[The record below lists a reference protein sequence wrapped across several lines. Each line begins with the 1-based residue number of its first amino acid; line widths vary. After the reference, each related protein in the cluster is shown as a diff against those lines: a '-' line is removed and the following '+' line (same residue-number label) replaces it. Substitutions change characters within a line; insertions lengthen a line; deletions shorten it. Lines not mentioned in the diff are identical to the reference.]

1 MISFWKRFWK
11 GIWRVVKQ
19 MGSIRGVIAL
29 ILVWFVI
36 SGSGVSL
43 LGLIFKNGYLIGLG
57 ATIYA
62 FWLAPLTPLIPINI
76 AIAMIIQRYVFR
88 DKRVGWSNIKNQFKE
103 AFKKDINER
112 KKKWKYKDLAMK
124 TKKEVIKDD
133 KKREQKSV

>member
-1 MISFWKRFWK
+1 
-11 GIWRVVKQ
+11 

-43 LGLIFKNGYLIGLG
+43 LGLVFQNGYLIGLG

-76 AIAMIIQRYVFR
+76 ALAMIIQRYVFR
-88 DKRVGWSNIKNQFKE
+88 DKRVGWINIKSQFKE

-112 KKKWKYKDLAMK
+112 KRRWRYKDLALNQY
-124 TKKEVIKDD
+124 
-133 KKREQKSV
+133 KKRK

>member
-1 MISFWKRFWK
+1 
-11 GIWRVVKQ
+11 

-29 ILVWFVI
+29 ILVWIII

-43 LGLIFKNGYLIGLG
+43 LGLILKNGYLIGLG

-62 FWLAPLTPLIPINI
+62 FWLAPLTPLIPITL
-76 AIAMIIQRYVFR
+76 AISMIIQRYVFR

-112 KKKWKYKDLAMK
+112 KKKWKYKDLATLHYCK
-124 TKKEVIKDD
+124 NKGVINC
-133 KKREQKSV
+133 EN

>member
-1 MISFWKRFWK
+1 MISFWKRFWL
-11 GIWRVVKQ
+11 GIWRVIKQ
-19 MGSIRGVIAL
+19 MGSVRGVIAL

-76 AIAMIIQRYVFR
+76 ALAMIIQRYVFR
-88 DKRVGWSNIKNQFKE
+88 DKRVGWSNIKSQFKE

-112 KKKWKYKDLAMK
+112 KRKWKYKDIAMR
-124 TKKEVIKDD
+124 TKKGSD
-133 KKREQKSV
+133 